1 MNGLVHIYCGDG
13 KGKTTAALGL
23 ALRAA
28 GNGVPVVIARF
39 LKNDG
44 SGEVGILENVPGV
57 YLFHCERQFGFTW
70 TMSEEQK
77 AEAGEYFTWL
87 FERAWEM
94 GCKTAREDVEGAGK
108 ADGCMAGENWESD
121 SVSDGSSR
129 RDSGVWGTGA
139 SVSGSPVSGAPVSGS
154 LVSGSPV
161 SGPPASGSPVS
172 GSPTSGSPVS
182 GSPVS
187 GSPVSGSPVS
197 GSPVSGSPVSGSP
210 VSVPPASVPLT
221 SPPCEIRALLVLDE
235 IMAAVNSGFVANER
249 LLAALDHRPDG
260 LEVVL
265 TGRGP
270 SEELLSRADYV
281 TEMRAVKHPYEKGVG
296 ARKGVEY

>member
-1 MNGLVHIYCGDG
+1 MNGMVHIYCGDG

-57 YLFHCERQFGFTW
+57 YLFPCERQFGFTW

-77 AEAGEYFTWL
+77 AEAGEYFTEL

-94 GCKTAREDVEGAGK
+94 GCKTVREDVEGAGK
-108 ADGCMAGENWESD
+108 ADGCMAGENWGSD

-129 RDSGVWGTGA
+129 RDIGVCGTG
-139 SVSGSPVSGAPVSGS
+139 SS
-154 LVSGSPV
+154 VSGSPV
-161 SGPPASGSPVS
+161 SGPPTSGPLVSGSPVF
-172 GSPTSGSPVS
+172 GSPVS

-187 GSPVSGSPVS
+187 
-197 GSPVSGSPVSGSP
+197 
-210 VSVPPASVPLT
+210 APLT

-235 IMAAVNSGFVANER
+235 IMAAVNSGFVANGR

>member
-77 AEAGEYFTWL
+77 AEAGEYFTGL

-94 GCKTAREDVEGAGK
+94 GCKTARESVEGAGK
-108 ADGCMAGENWESD
+108 ADGCMAGENWGSD

-129 RDSGVWGTGA
+129 RDTGVCDTGA
-139 SVSGSPVSGAPVSGS
+139 SISESPVSGAPVSGS
-154 LVSGSPV
+154 
-161 SGPPASGSPVS
+161 PAS
-172 GSPTSGSPVS
+172 
-182 GSPVS
+182 
-187 GSPVSGSPVS
+187 
-197 GSPVSGSPVSGSP
+197 
-210 VSVPPASVPLT
+210 APLT

>member
-77 AEAGEYFTWL
+77 AEAGEYFTGL

-108 ADGCMAGENWESD
+108 ADGCMAGENWGSD

-129 RDSGVWGTGA
+129 RDTGVCDTGA
-139 SVSGSPVSGAPVSGS
+139 SISESPVSGAPVSGS
-154 LVSGSPV
+154 
-161 SGPPASGSPVS
+161 PAS
-172 GSPTSGSPVS
+172 
-182 GSPVS
+182 
-187 GSPVSGSPVS
+187 
-197 GSPVSGSPVSGSP
+197 
-210 VSVPPASVPLT
+210 APLT

-235 IMAAVNSGFVANER
+235 IMAAVNSGYVANER

>member
-1 MNGLVHIYCGDG
+1 M
-13 KGKTTAALGL
+13 
-23 ALRAA
+23 
-28 GNGVPVVIARF
+28 IARF

-77 AEAGEYFTWL
+77 AEAGEYFTGL

-108 ADGCMAGENWESD
+108 ADGCMAGENWGSD

-129 RDSGVWGTGA
+129 RDSGVCGTGA
-139 SVSGSPVSGAPVSGS
+139 SA
-154 LVSGSPV
+154 
-161 SGPPASGSPVS
+161 
-172 GSPTSGSPVS
+172 
-182 GSPVS
+182 
-187 GSPVSGSPVS
+187 
-197 GSPVSGSPVSGSP
+197 SGSPVSGSP
-210 VSVPPASVPLT
+210 VSVSPVSVSPASAPLT
-221 SPPCEIRALLVLDE
+221 SAPCEIRALLVLDE
-235 IMAAVNSGFVANER
+235 IMAAVNSGFVANES

-270 SEELLSRADYV
+270 SKELLSRADYV

>member
-28 GNGVPVVIARF
+28 GNGIPVVIARF

-77 AEAGEYFTWL
+77 AEAGEYFTGL

-94 GCKTAREDVEGAGK
+94 GGKTARESVEGAGK
-108 ADGCMAGENWESD
+108 ADGCMAGENWGSD

-129 RDSGVWGTGA
+129 RDIGVWGAGA
-139 SVSGSPVSGAPVSGS
+139 SISGFPVSGAPVSGS

-197 GSPVSGSPVSGSP
+197 GSPVSGSPVS
-210 VSVPPASVPLT
+210 VPPASVPLT
-221 SPPCEIRALLVLDE
+221 SLPCEIRALLVLDE

>member
-77 AEAGEYFTWL
+77 AEAEEYFTGL

-94 GCKTAREDVEGAGK
+94 GCKTARENVEGAGK
-108 ADGCMAGENWESD
+108 ADGCMAGENWGSD

-129 RDSGVWGTGA
+129 RDSGVWGAGA
-139 SVSGSPVSGAPVSGS
+139 SVSGSPVSGSPISGPPTSGSPVSGPPTSGFPVSGSPTSGSLVSGSPVSGS

-161 SGPPASGSPVS
+161 S
-172 GSPTSGSPVS
+172 
-182 GSPVS
+182 
-187 GSPVSGSPVS
+187 
-197 GSPVSGSPVSGSP
+197 
-210 VSVPPASVPLT
+210 VPPASAPLT
-221 SPPCEIRALLVLDE
+221 SPPCEIRSLLVLDE

>member
-28 GNGVPVVIARF
+28 GNGIPVVIARF

-44 SGEVGILENVPGV
+44 SGEVEILENVPGV

-77 AEAGEYFTWL
+77 AEAGVYFTGL

-108 ADGCMAGENWESD
+108 ADGCMAGENWGSD

-129 RDSGVWGTGA
+129 RDSGVCGTGA
-139 SVSGSPVSGAPVSGS
+139 S
-154 LVSGSPV
+154 
-161 SGPPASGSPVS
+161 
-172 GSPTSGSPVS
+172 
-182 GSPVS
+182 
-187 GSPVSGSPVS
+187 
-197 GSPVSGSPVSGSP
+197 VSGSP

-249 LLAALDHRPDG
+249 LLAALDHRLDG

-270 SEELLSRADYV
+270 SKELLSRADYV

>member
-28 GNGVPVVIARF
+28 GNGIPVVIARF

-44 SGEVGILENVPGV
+44 SGEVEILENVPGV

-77 AEAGEYFTWL
+77 AEAGVYFTGL

-108 ADGCMAGENWESD
+108 ADGCMAGENWGSD

-129 RDSGVWGTGA
+129 RDSGVCGTGA

-154 LVSGSPV
+154 PVSGFPVSGSPV
-161 SGPPASGSPVS
+161 SGAPISGPPASGSPVS
-172 GSPTSGSPVS
+172 GSSVS

-187 GSPVSGSPVS
+187 GSPVSGSPIS
-197 GSPVSGSPVSGSP
+197 T
-210 VSVPPASVPLT
+210 PPTSAPLT
-221 SPPCEIRALLVLDE
+221 SAPCEIRALLVLDE

-270 SEELLSRADYV
+270 SEELLSRSDYV

>member
-77 AEAGEYFTWL
+77 AEAGEYFTGL

-94 GCKTAREDVEGAGK
+94 GGKTAREDVEGAGK

-129 RDSGVWGTGA
+129 RDSGVWGAGA
-139 SVSGSPVSGAPVSGS
+139 SISGFPVSGAPVSGS

-161 SGPPASGSPVS
+161 SGSPVS
-172 GSPTSGSPVS
+172 GSPTS

>member
-28 GNGVPVVIARF
+28 GNGIPVVIARF

-77 AEAGEYFTWL
+77 AEAGEYFTGL

-108 ADGCMAGENWESD
+108 ADGCMAGENWGSD

-129 RDSGVWGTGA
+129 RDTGVCDTGA
-139 SVSGSPVSGAPVSGS
+139 SISESPVSGAPVSGS
-154 LVSGSPV
+154 
-161 SGPPASGSPVS
+161 PA
-172 GSPTSGSPVS
+172 
-182 GSPVS
+182 
-187 GSPVSGSPVS
+187 
-197 GSPVSGSPVSGSP
+197 
-210 VSVPPASVPLT
+210 
-221 SPPCEIRALLVLDE
+221 
-235 IMAAVNSGFVANER
+235 
-249 LLAALDHRPDG
+249 
-260 LEVVL
+260 
-265 TGRGP
+265 
-270 SEELLSRADYV
+270 LSLI
-281 TEMRAVKHPYEKGVG
+281 HI
-296 ARKGVEY
+296 

>member
-70 TMSEEQK
+70 TMSEEQT
-77 AEAGEYFTWL
+77 AEAGEYFTRL

-94 GCKTAREDVEGAGK
+94 GCKTVRESVEGAGK
-108 ADGCMAGENWESD
+108 ADGCMAGENWGSD

-129 RDSGVWGTGA
+129 RDSGVCGTGA
-139 SVSGSPVSGAPVSGS
+139 SVSGSPVSGSPISGPPASGSPVSGPPTSGFPGSGSPTSGSLVSGSPVSGS

-161 SGPPASGSPVS
+161 S
-172 GSPTSGSPVS
+172 
-182 GSPVS
+182 
-187 GSPVSGSPVS
+187 
-197 GSPVSGSPVSGSP
+197 
-210 VSVPPASVPLT
+210 VPSASVPLT

-235 IMAAVNSGFVANER
+235 IMAAVNSGFVANES

>member
-39 LKNDG
+39 LKNDE

-57 YLFHCERQFGFTW
+57 YLFPCERQFGFTW
-70 TMSEEQK
+70 TMSEAQK
-77 AEAGEYFTWL
+77 VEAGEYFTGL
-87 FERAWEM
+87 FERAWEL
-94 GCKTAREDVEGAGK
+94 GCKTARDEGEGAGR
-108 ADGCMAGENWESD
+108 AAGNVSGENRGSD
-121 SVSDGSSR
+121 FVSAGSSR
-129 RDSGVWGTGA
+129 RDTGVCGTGS
-139 SVSGSPVSGAPVSGS
+139 SVSGSPISAPPASGS
-154 LVSGSPV
+154 NV
-161 SGPPASGSPVS
+161 SGPPTSGSPVS
-172 GSPTSGSPVS
+172 GSLVS

-197 GSPVSGSPVSGSP
+197 T
-210 VSVPPASVPLT
+210 PPASAPLT

>member
-28 GNGVPVVIARF
+28 GNGIPVVIARF

-44 SGEVGILENVPGV
+44 SGEVEILENVPGV

-77 AEAGEYFTWL
+77 AEAGEYFTGL

-108 ADGCMAGENWESD
+108 ADGCMAGENWGSD

-129 RDSGVWGTGA
+129 RDSGVWGAGA
-139 SVSGSPVSGAPVSGS
+139 SISGFPVSGAPVSGS

-161 SGPPASGSPVS
+161 SGPPASGPSVS
-172 GSPTSGSPVS
+172 GSPTS

-235 IMAAVNSGFVANER
+235 IMAAVNSGFVANES

-270 SEELLSRADYV
+270 SKELLSRADYV

>member
-57 YLFHCERQFGFTW
+57 YLFPCERQFGFTW

-77 AEAGEYFTWL
+77 AEAGEYFTRL
-87 FERAWEM
+87 FERAWEL

-108 ADGCMAGENWESD
+108 ADGCMAGENWGSD
-121 SVSDGSSR
+121 SVSDGSGR
-129 RDSGVWGTGA
+129 RDIGVCGTGS
-139 SVSGSPVSGAPVSGS
+139 SVSGSPVSA
-154 LVSGSPV
+154 
-161 SGPPASGSPVS
+161 PPASGSNVS
-172 GSPTSGSPVS
+172 GPPTSGSLVS

-197 GSPVSGSPVSGSP
+197 
-210 VSVPPASVPLT
+210 APLT

-235 IMAAVNSGFVANER
+235 IMAAVTSGFVANER

-281 TEMRAVKHPYEKGVG
+281 TEMRAVKHPYENGVG

>member
-1 MNGLVHIYCGDG
+1 
-13 KGKTTAALGL
+13 
-23 ALRAA
+23 
-28 GNGVPVVIARF
+28 
-39 LKNDG
+39 
-44 SGEVGILENVPGV
+44 
-57 YLFHCERQFGFTW
+57 
-70 TMSEEQK
+70 
-77 AEAGEYFTWL
+77 
-87 FERAWEM
+87 
-94 GCKTAREDVEGAGK
+94 
-108 ADGCMAGENWESD
+108 MAGENWGSD

-129 RDSGVWGTGA
+129 RDIGVCGTGS
-139 SVSGSPVSGAPVSGS
+139 SVSGSPVS
-154 LVSGSPV
+154 
-161 SGPPASGSPVS
+161 AS
-172 GSPTSGSPVS
+172 
-182 GSPVS
+182 
-187 GSPVSGSPVS
+187 
-197 GSPVSGSPVSGSP
+197 
-210 VSVPPASVPLT
+210 LT

>member
-28 GNGVPVVIARF
+28 GNGIPVVIARF

-77 AEAGEYFTWL
+77 AEAGEYFTGL

-94 GCKTAREDVEGAGK
+94 GGKTAQEDVEGAGK
-108 ADGCMAGENWESD
+108 ADGCMAGENWGSD

-129 RDSGVWGTGA
+129 RDIGVCGTGA
-139 SVSGSPVSGAPVSGS
+139 
-154 LVSGSPV
+154 
-161 SGPPASGSPVS
+161 
-172 GSPTSGSPVS
+172 
-182 GSPVS
+182 
-187 GSPVSGSPVS
+187 
-197 GSPVSGSPVSGSP
+197 PVSGSP

>member
-39 LKNDG
+39 LKNNG

-94 GCKTAREDVEGAGK
+94 GGKTVRESVEGAGK
-108 ADGCMAGENWESD
+108 AGGCMAGEKRGSD
-121 SVSDGSSR
+121 SASSGSSR
-129 RDSGVWGTGA
+129 RDTGVCDTRA
-139 SVSGSPVSGAPVSGS
+139 SISE
-154 LVSGSPV
+154 
-161 SGPPASGSPVS
+161 
-172 GSPTSGSPVS
+172 SPVS

-187 GSPVSGSPVS
+187 GSPVSGFPVSGSPVSGFPVSGPPASGSSVSGPPVS
-197 GSPVSGSPVSGSP
+197 GSPVSGSPIST
-210 VSVPPASVPLT
+210 PPTSARLT

>member
-77 AEAGEYFTWL
+77 AEAGEYFTRL

-108 ADGCMAGENWESD
+108 ADGCMAGENWGSD

-129 RDSGVWGTGA
+129 RDTGVCDTGA
-139 SVSGSPVSGAPVSGS
+139 SISESPVSGAPVSGS
-154 LVSGSPV
+154 
-161 SGPPASGSPVS
+161 PAS
-172 GSPTSGSPVS
+172 
-182 GSPVS
+182 
-187 GSPVSGSPVS
+187 
-197 GSPVSGSPVSGSP
+197 
-210 VSVPPASVPLT
+210 APLT

>member
-77 AEAGEYFTWL
+77 AEAEEYFTGL

-94 GCKTAREDVEGAGK
+94 GCKTARESVEGAGK
-108 ADGCMAGENWESD
+108 ADGCMAGENWGSD

-129 RDSGVWGTGA
+129 RDSGVCGTGS
-139 SVSGSPVSGAPVSGS
+139 SVSGSPVSGSPISGPPASGSPVSGPPTSGFPVSGSPTSGSLVSGSPVSGS

-161 SGPPASGSPVS
+161 S
-172 GSPTSGSPVS
+172 
-182 GSPVS
+182 
-187 GSPVSGSPVS
+187 
-197 GSPVSGSPVSGSP
+197 
-210 VSVPPASVPLT
+210 VPSASVPLT

>member
-77 AEAGEYFTWL
+77 AEAGVYFTGL

-94 GCKTAREDVEGAGK
+94 GCKTVREDVEGAGK
-108 ADGCMAGENWESD
+108 ADSCMAGENRGSD

-129 RDSGVWGTGA
+129 RDTGVCDTGA
-139 SVSGSPVSGAPVSGS
+139 SISESPVSGAPVSGS
-154 LVSGSPV
+154 PVSGFPVSGSPVSGSPV

-172 GSPTSGSPVS
+172 GSSVS

-187 GSPVSGSPVS
+187 GSPVSGSPIS
-197 GSPVSGSPVSGSP
+197 T
-210 VSVPPASVPLT
+210 PPT

-270 SEELLSRADYV
+270 SKELLSRADYV

>member
-77 AEAGEYFTWL
+77 AEAGEYFTRL

-94 GCKTAREDVEGAGK
+94 GCKTVRESVEGAGK
-108 ADGCMAGENWESD
+108 ADGCMAGENWGSD

-129 RDSGVWGTGA
+129 RDTGVCDTGA
-139 SVSGSPVSGAPVSGS
+139 SIPESPVSGAPVSGS
-154 LVSGSPV
+154 
-161 SGPPASGSPVS
+161 PAS
-172 GSPTSGSPVS
+172 
-182 GSPVS
+182 
-187 GSPVSGSPVS
+187 
-197 GSPVSGSPVSGSP
+197 
-210 VSVPPASVPLT
+210 APLT

>member
-77 AEAGEYFTWL
+77 AEAGEYFTGL

-108 ADGCMAGENWESD
+108 ADGCMAGENWGSD

-129 RDSGVWGTGA
+129 RDTGVCDTGA
-139 SVSGSPVSGAPVSGS
+139 SISESPVSGAPVSGS
-154 LVSGSPV
+154 PVSGSPV

-172 GSPTSGSPVS
+172 GSPTS

-281 TEMRAVKHPYEKGVG
+281 TEMRAVMHPYEKGVG

>member
-28 GNGVPVVIARF
+28 GNGVSVVIARF

-77 AEAGEYFTWL
+77 AEAGEYFTGL

-108 ADGCMAGENWESD
+108 ADGCMAGENWGSD

-129 RDSGVWGTGA
+129 RDSGVCGTGS
-139 SVSGSPVSGAPVSGS
+139 SVSGSPVSGSPISGPPASGSPVSGPPTSGFPVSGSPTSGSLVSGSPVSGS

-161 SGPPASGSPVS
+161 S
-172 GSPTSGSPVS
+172 
-182 GSPVS
+182 
-187 GSPVSGSPVS
+187 
-197 GSPVSGSPVSGSP
+197 
-210 VSVPPASVPLT
+210 VPSASVPLT

-235 IMAAVNSGFVANER
+235 IMAAVNSGFVANES

>member
-13 KGKTTAALGL
+13 KGKTPAALGL

-77 AEAGEYFTWL
+77 AEAGEYFTRL

-94 GCKTAREDVEGAGK
+94 GCKTVRESVEGAGK
-108 ADGCMAGENWESD
+108 ADGCMAGENWGSD

-129 RDSGVWGTGA
+129 RDTGVCDTGA
-139 SVSGSPVSGAPVSGS
+139 SISESPVSGAPVSGS
-154 LVSGSPV
+154 
-161 SGPPASGSPVS
+161 PAS
-172 GSPTSGSPVS
+172 
-182 GSPVS
+182 
-187 GSPVSGSPVS
+187 
-197 GSPVSGSPVSGSP
+197 
-210 VSVPPASVPLT
+210 APLT

>member
-77 AEAGEYFTWL
+77 AEAEEYFTGL

-108 ADGCMAGENWESD
+108 ADGCMAGENWGSD

-129 RDSGVWGTGA
+129 RDTGVCDTGA
-139 SVSGSPVSGAPVSGS
+139 SISESPVSGAPVSGS
-154 LVSGSPV
+154 
-161 SGPPASGSPVS
+161 PAS
-172 GSPTSGSPVS
+172 
-182 GSPVS
+182 
-187 GSPVSGSPVS
+187 
-197 GSPVSGSPVSGSP
+197 
-210 VSVPPASVPLT
+210 APLT

>member
-28 GNGVPVVIARF
+28 GNGIPVVIARF

-77 AEAGEYFTWL
+77 AEAGEYFTGL

-108 ADGCMAGENWESD
+108 ADGCMAGENWGSD

-129 RDSGVWGTGA
+129 RDSGVCGTGA
-139 SVSGSPVSGAPVSGS
+139 SA
-154 LVSGSPV
+154 
-161 SGPPASGSPVS
+161 
-172 GSPTSGSPVS
+172 
-182 GSPVS
+182 
-187 GSPVSGSPVS
+187 
-197 GSPVSGSPVSGSP
+197 SGSPVSGSP
-210 VSVPPASVPLT
+210 VSVSPVSVSPASAPLT
-221 SPPCEIRALLVLDE
+221 SAPCEIRALLVLDE
-235 IMAAVNSGFVANER
+235 IMAAVNSGFVANES
-249 LLAALDHRPDG
+249 LLEALDHRPDG

>member
-28 GNGVPVVIARF
+28 GNGIPVVIARF

-77 AEAGEYFTWL
+77 AEAGEYFTGL

-108 ADGCMAGENWESD
+108 ADGCMAGENWGSD

-129 RDSGVWGTGA
+129 RDSGVCGTGA
-139 SVSGSPVSGAPVSGS
+139 SA
-154 LVSGSPV
+154 
-161 SGPPASGSPVS
+161 
-172 GSPTSGSPVS
+172 
-182 GSPVS
+182 
-187 GSPVSGSPVS
+187 
-197 GSPVSGSPVSGSP
+197 SGSPVSGSP
-210 VSVPPASVPLT
+210 VSVSPVSVSPASAPLT
-221 SPPCEIRALLVLDE
+221 SAPCEIRALLVLDE
-235 IMAAVNSGFVANER
+235 IMAAVNSGFVANES

-270 SEELLSRADYV
+270 SKELLSRADYV

>member
-28 GNGVPVVIARF
+28 GSGVPVVIARF

-77 AEAGEYFTWL
+77 AEAGEYFTGL
-87 FERAWEM
+87 FERAWEL

-108 ADGCMAGENWESD
+108 ADGCMAGENWGSD

-129 RDSGVWGTGA
+129 RDIGVCDL
-139 SVSGSPVSGAPVSGS
+139 S
-154 LVSGSPV
+154 L
-161 SGPPASGSPVS
+161 
-172 GSPTSGSPVS
+172 
-182 GSPVS
+182 
-187 GSPVSGSPVS
+187 
-197 GSPVSGSPVSGSP
+197 
-210 VSVPPASVPLT
+210 
-221 SPPCEIRALLVLDE
+221 IH
-235 IMAAVNSGFVANER
+235 I
-249 LLAALDHRPDG
+249 
-260 LEVVL
+260 
-265 TGRGP
+265 
-270 SEELLSRADYV
+270 
-281 TEMRAVKHPYEKGVG
+281 
-296 ARKGVEY
+296 

>member
-77 AEAGEYFTWL
+77 AEAGEYFTRL

-94 GCKTAREDVEGAGK
+94 GCKTVRESVEGAGK
-108 ADGCMAGENWESD
+108 ADGCMAGENWGSD

-129 RDSGVWGTGA
+129 RDSGVCGTGA
-139 SVSGSPVSGAPVSGS
+139 SVSGSPVSGPPTSGFPVSGSPTSGSLVSGSPVSGS

-161 SGPPASGSPVS
+161 S
-172 GSPTSGSPVS
+172 
-182 GSPVS
+182 
-187 GSPVSGSPVS
+187 
-197 GSPVSGSPVSGSP
+197 
-210 VSVPPASVPLT
+210 VPSASVPLT

-235 IMAAVNSGFVANER
+235 IMAAVNSGFVANES